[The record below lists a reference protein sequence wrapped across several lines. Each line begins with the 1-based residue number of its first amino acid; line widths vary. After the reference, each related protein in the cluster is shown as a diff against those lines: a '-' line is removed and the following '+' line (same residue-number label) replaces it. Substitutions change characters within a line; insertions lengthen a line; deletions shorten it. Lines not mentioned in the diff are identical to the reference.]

1 MIKVSISLLKHQV
14 NEALT
19 RNDKEAAKNLMKS
32 IDMNNEEKLRLERDL
47 DASEESFEVKK
58 EVDEDENNE
67 TAPEV
72 ENHPEDD
79 EIKDED
85 NDDDDENNVDQEP
98 ICNQCGAVFKSKIAL
113 VFHFSP
119 SNPTGTVLKLS

>member
-1 MIKVSISLLKHQV
+1 MINVSLSLLKHQL
-14 NEALT
+14 NDALT
-19 RNDKEAAKNLMKS
+19 RNDREAALNIIRS

-47 DASEESFEVKK
+47 DASEESFEVNK

-85 NDDDDENNVDQEP
+85 NDDDNNVDQEP

-119 SNPTGTVLKLS
+119 SNQTGTVLKLS